1 MFRESL
7 THTLLQ
13 REFKCWTLTILYSLH
28 SVYRYLYPHTERQII
43 GVPHIETHH
52 LFLHCCLLTGIH
64 LHTLGCKDE
73 DHHILSDIAWW
84 VQCWTG
90 TDVSGLSCINSYL
103 WSHSHR
109 HTKKPSHTDTCCLMQ
124 LMLNNSMCMFF

>member
-1 MFRESL
+1 MLNINDSLFFAFSLQVSVSTHWKTNNRSTTHWNTSLDGLSAQHFR
-7 THTLLQ
+7 
-13 REFKCWTLTILYSLH
+13 
-28 SVYRYLYPHTERQII
+28 
-43 GVPHIETHH
+43 

-90 TDVSGLSCINSYL
+90 TDVSGLSCINRYL

-109 HTKKPSHTDTCCLMQ
+109 QTKKPSHTDTCRLMQ
-124 LMLNNSMCMFF
+124 LMLNNSMCLFF